1 MAYRVEFSGVT
12 ITCDSV
18 GEAAFLARELA
29 TPVRAPEPR
38 PTFVVPASTRLAL
51 AANVPP
57 SPPRPAPTVTV
68 AGRGYACRDCKG
80 HFNSKAKT
88 GPLPTFCPS
97 CAGKQKGKP
106 KPPAKAFREDTPI
119 GAQK

>member
-38 PTFVVPASTRLAL
+38 PTFVVPAS
-51 AANVPP
+51 VP
-57 SPPRPAPTVTV
+57 
-68 AGRGYACRDCKG
+68 
-80 HFNSKAKT
+80 AKKT
-88 GPLPTFCPS
+88 
-97 CAGKQKGKP
+97 KGKTT
-106 KPPAKAFREDTPI
+106 ARAFGDEEPI
-119 GAQK
+119 GSQA